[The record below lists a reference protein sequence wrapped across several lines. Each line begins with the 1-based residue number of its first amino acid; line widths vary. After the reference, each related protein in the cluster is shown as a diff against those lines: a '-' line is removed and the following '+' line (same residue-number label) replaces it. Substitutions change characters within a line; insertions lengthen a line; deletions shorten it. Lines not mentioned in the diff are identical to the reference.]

1 MRPLPG
7 RLSMRLMRS
16 TVVSN
21 QNDSPAIGRVCAE
34 LLQSRPRV
42 INLGLA
48 VFATD
53 LDAQDVDVV
62 HVDWRPPAGG
72 DEDLARLLSMLAD

>member
-1 MRPLPG
+1 MSDQNHSLP
-7 RLSMRLMRS
+7 
-16 TVVSN
+16 
-21 QNDSPAIGRVCAE
+21 IGRVCAE

-53 LDAQDVDVV
+53 LDAQDVDGV

>member
-1 MRPLPG
+1 M
-7 RLSMRLMRS
+7 
-16 TVVSN
+16 VSD
-21 QNDSPAIGRVCAE
+21 QNDSPPIVRVCAE

-48 VFATD
+48 VFAID

>member
-1 MRPLPG
+1 
-7 RLSMRLMRS
+7 MRLMRS
-16 TVVSN
+16 TVVSD
-21 QNDSPAIGRVCAE
+21 QNDSPPVGQVCAE
-34 LLQSRPRV
+34 LLQARPRV

-48 VFATD
+48 VFAID

>member
-1 MRPLPG
+1 M
-7 RLSMRLMRS
+7 
-16 TVVSN
+16 VSD
-21 QNDSPAIGRVCAE
+21 QNESPPIGRVCAE

>member
-1 MRPLPG
+1 
-7 RLSMRLMRS
+7 MRLMRS
-16 TVVSN
+16 TVVSD
-21 QNDSPAIGRVCAE
+21 QNDSPPIGWVCSE

-42 INLGLA
+42 INVGLA
-48 VFATD
+48 VFAID

>member
-1 MRPLPG
+1 M
-7 RLSMRLMRS
+7 
-16 TVVSN
+16 VSD
-21 QNDSPAIGRVCAE
+21 QNDSPPIGRGCAE

>member
-1 MRPLPG
+1 M
-7 RLSMRLMRS
+7 
-16 TVVSN
+16 VSD
-21 QNDSPAIGRVCAE
+21 QNDSPAIGRVCAA

>member
-1 MRPLPG
+1 
-7 RLSMRLMRS
+7 MRLMRS
-16 TVVSN
+16 TVVSD
-21 QNDSPAIGRVCAE
+21 QNDSPPIGPVCAE

-53 LDAQDVDVV
+53 LAAQDADVV

-72 DEDLARLLSMLAD
+72 DEDLARLLSMMAD

>member
-1 MRPLPG
+1 M
-7 RLSMRLMRS
+7 
-16 TVVSN
+16 VSD
-21 QNDSPAIGRVCAE
+21 QNESPAIGTVGAE

-42 INLGLA
+42 INVGLA
-48 VFATD
+48 DFATD

>member
-1 MRPLPG
+1 M
-7 RLSMRLMRS
+7 
-16 TVVSN
+16 VSD
-21 QNDSPAIGRVCAE
+21 QNDSPPVGRVCAE

-42 INLGLA
+42 INLGLT

>member
-1 MRPLPG
+1 M
-7 RLSMRLMRS
+7 SA
-16 TVVSN
+16 
-21 QNDSPAIGRVCAE
+21 QNDSQAIGTVCAE

>member
-1 MRPLPG
+1 M
-7 RLSMRLMRS
+7 
-16 TVVSN
+16 VSDH
-21 QNDSPAIGRVCAE
+21 NDSPPNGRVCAE

>member
-1 MRPLPG
+1 M
-7 RLSMRLMRS
+7 
-16 TVVSN
+16 VSD
-21 QNDSPAIGRVCAE
+21 QNDSPPVGRVCAV

>member
-1 MRPLPG
+1 M
-7 RLSMRLMRS
+7 
-16 TVVSN
+16 VSD
-21 QNDSPAIGRVCAE
+21 QNDSPPVGRVCAE

-72 DEDLARLLSMLAD
+72 DEDLARLLSTLAD

>member
-1 MRPLPG
+1 M
-7 RLSMRLMRS
+7 
-16 TVVSN
+16 VSA
-21 QNDSPAIGRVCAE
+21 QNDSPASGRVCAE

>member
-1 MRPLPG
+1 M
-7 RLSMRLMRS
+7 
-16 TVVSN
+16 VSD
-21 QNDSPAIGRVCAE
+21 QNDSPPIGRVCAE

-42 INLGLA
+42 INLGLV
-48 VFATD
+48 VFAID

>member
-1 MRPLPG
+1 M
-7 RLSMRLMRS
+7 
-16 TVVSN
+16 VSD
-21 QNDSPAIGRVCAE
+21 QNDSPPFGRVCAE

>member
-1 MRPLPG
+1 M
-7 RLSMRLMRS
+7 
-16 TVVSN
+16 VSD
-21 QNDSPAIGRVCAE
+21 QNDSSPIGRVCAE

-48 VFATD
+48 VFAID

>member
-1 MRPLPG
+1 M
-7 RLSMRLMRS
+7 
-16 TVVSN
+16 VSD
-21 QNDSPAIGRVCAE
+21 QNNIPTTGKIGAE

-42 INLGLA
+42 INVGLA

>member
-1 MRPLPG
+1 
-7 RLSMRLMRS
+7 MRS
-16 TVVSN
+16 TVVSD
-21 QNDSPAIGRVCAE
+21 QNDSQAIGTVCAE

-48 VFATD
+48 VFAID

>member
-1 MRPLPG
+1 M
-7 RLSMRLMRS
+7 
-16 TVVSN
+16 VSD
-21 QNDSPAIGRVCAE
+21 QNDSPPIGRVCAE
-34 LLQSRPRV
+34 LLHSHPRV

>member
-1 MRPLPG
+1 M
-7 RLSMRLMRS
+7 
-16 TVVSN
+16 VSD

-34 LLQSRPRV
+34 LLQARPRV

>member
-1 MRPLPG
+1 M
-7 RLSMRLMRS
+7 
-16 TVVSN
+16 VSD
-21 QNDSPAIGRVCAE
+21 QNDSPPIGRVCAE

-42 INLGLA
+42 INLGLT

-53 LDAQDVDVV
+53 LDAQNVDVV

>member
-1 MRPLPG
+1 M
-7 RLSMRLMRS
+7 
-16 TVVSN
+16 VSD
-21 QNDSPAIGRVCAE
+21 QNASQAIGTVCAE

>member
-1 MRPLPG
+1 M
-7 RLSMRLMRS
+7 
-16 TVVSN
+16 VSD
-21 QNDSPAIGRVCAE
+21 QNDSPPVGRVCAE

-72 DEDLARLLSMLAD
+72 DEDLARFLSMLAD

>member
-1 MRPLPG
+1 M
-7 RLSMRLMRS
+7 
-16 TVVSN
+16 VSD
-21 QNDSPAIGRVCAE
+21 QNESPPIGRVCAE

-48 VFATD
+48 VFAID

>member
-1 MRPLPG
+1 MVPD
-7 RLSMRLMRS
+7 
-16 TVVSN
+16 
-21 QNDSPAIGRVCAE
+21 QHDSPPIGRVCAE

-62 HVDWRPPAGG
+62 HIDWRPPAGG

>member
-1 MRPLPG
+1 M
-7 RLSMRLMRS
+7 
-16 TVVSN
+16 VSD
-21 QNDSPAIGRVCAE
+21 QNDSPPIGRVCAE

-62 HVDWRPPAGG
+62 HVDWRPQSGG

>member
-1 MRPLPG
+1 M
-7 RLSMRLMRS
+7 
-16 TVVSN
+16 VSD
-21 QNDSPAIGRVCAE
+21 QNDSPPIGRVCAE

-72 DEDLARLLSMLAD
+72 DEELARLLSMLAD

>member
-1 MRPLPG
+1 
-7 RLSMRLMRS
+7 MRLMRS
-16 TVVSN
+16 TVVSD
-21 QNDSPAIGRVCAE
+21 QNDSQAIGTVCAD

-42 INLGLA
+42 IHLGLA

>member
-1 MRPLPG
+1 M
-7 RLSMRLMRS
+7 
-16 TVVSN
+16 VSD
-21 QNDSPAIGRVCAE
+21 QSDSPPIGRVCAE
-34 LLQSRPRV
+34 LLQSRPRD
-42 INLGLA
+42 INLGLV

>member
-1 MRPLPG
+1 M
-7 RLSMRLMRS
+7 
-16 TVVSN
+16 VSD
-21 QNDSPAIGRVCAE
+21 QNDSPPVGRVCAE

-72 DEDLARLLSMLAD
+72 DEDVERVLSVLAH

>member
-1 MRPLPG
+1 MGSEMCIRD
-7 RLSMRLMRS
+7 S
-16 TVVSN
+16 
-21 QNDSPAIGRVCAE
+21 DSPAIGRVCAE

-42 INLGLA
+42 INVGLA

>member
-1 MRPLPG
+1 
-7 RLSMRLMRS
+7 MRLMRS
-16 TVVSN
+16 TVVSD
-21 QNDSPAIGRVCAE
+21 QNDSPPIGRVCAE

-62 HVDWRPPAGG
+62 HVYWRPPAGG
-72 DEDLARLLSMLAD
+72 DENLARLLSMLAE

>member
-1 MRPLPG
+1 M
-7 RLSMRLMRS
+7 SD
-16 TVVSN
+16 
-21 QNDSPAIGRVCAE
+21 QNDTPTIRRVCAE

-42 INLGLA
+42 INVGLA
-48 VFATD
+48 VFAID

>member
-1 MRPLPG
+1 
-7 RLSMRLMRS
+7 MRS
-16 TVVSN
+16 TVVSDRN
-21 QNDSPAIGRVCAE
+21 ESPPISRVCAE

-48 VFATD
+48 IFATD
-53 LDAQDVDVV
+53 LDVQAVDVV

>member
-1 MRPLPG
+1 
-7 RLSMRLMRS
+7 MRLMRS
-16 TVVSN
+16 TVVSD
-21 QNDSPAIGRVCAE
+21 QNDSPPVGRVCAE

-48 VFATD
+48 GFATD
-53 LDAQDVDVV
+53 LDAQDVAVV

>member
-1 MRPLPG
+1 MA
-7 RLSMRLMRS
+7 SDE
-16 TVVSN
+16 
-21 QNDSPAIGRVCAE
+21 NDSPAICQVRAE
-34 LLQSRPRV
+34 MLQSRPRV
-42 INLGLA
+42 INVGLA